1 MNPIFKN
8 VLAVLIG
15 LFIGG
20 QLNELIISQG
30 SNLFPL
36 PEGVNPKDIESIK
49 SHIHLYEP
57 KHFLAPFL
65 AHAIGTLVA
74 GLICALIA
82 AKSQM
87 RLMLIIGGVFTLGGI
102 AAIAMIGGP
111 IWFMIVDLLF
121 AYFPMA
127 FLGLWIAKKIKPS
140 IALR

>member
-1 MNPIFKN
+1 MNPILKN

-20 QLNELIISQG
+20 QVNGLIISQG

-36 PEGVNPKDIESIK
+36 PEGVNPNDIESIK

-65 AHAIGTLVA
+65 AHAIGTFVA
-74 GLICALIA
+74 AFICALIA
-82 AKSQM
+82 AKSHM
-87 RLMLIIGGVFTLGGI
+87 RLMLIVGGVFTLGGI

-111 IWFMIVDLLF
+111 VWFMIVDLLF

-127 FLGLWIAKKIKPS
+127 FLGFWIAKKIKPS
-140 IALR
+140 IAHS